1 MLVGGDNQAS
11 DRSINPNFWLG
22 CAVWAY
28 KGWLGDFYPKGTRS
42 TDYLNLYS
50 RRFTTV
56 EGNTTFYAIP
66 NRDTVK
72 RWREETADN
81 FKFCLKLP
89 KEYSH
94 QGLLQPSIPSAL
106 SFIEQMQDLGD
117 RLGAIFVQ
125 LPPKYSPE
133 LLEDLIAFL
142 KALPSREVAIALEV
156 RHRDW
161 FEETHASKLTEI
173 LQQLNIGRVLLDSRP
188 VYTGEEDPQIAAER
202 RKPKVPVQFITT
214 TSFSLIRFISHPNLS
229 VNQPFIEEWVTQIE
243 RWLQEG
249 KQIYFFVHCPIEERS
264 PHNARYFQ
272 KLLEESGVP
281 VPSLPWNNLDRPP
294 QQLSLW

>member
-1 MLVGGDNQAS
+1 MLEERTS
-11 DRSINPNFWLG
+11 NFFLG

-28 KGWLGDFYPKGTRS
+28 KGWVGDFYPTKTRNADFLS
-42 TDYLNLYS
+42 LYS

-66 NRDTVK
+66 DREKVK
-72 RWREETADN
+72 RWREETADG

-94 QGLLQPSIPSAL
+94 QGLLQPYISDTL
-106 SFIEQMQDLGD
+106 SFIEQMQVLGD

-142 KALPSREVAIALEV
+142 EALPSREVAIALEV

-161 FEETHASKLTEI
+161 FKKIHANKLTEI

-188 VYTGEEDPQIAAER
+188 VYSGEEDPQIASER

-214 TSFSLIRFISHPNLS
+214 TSFSLIRFISHPNLL
-229 VNQPFIEEWVTQIE
+229 VNQPFLEEWVIKIKQ
-243 RWLQEG
+243 WLQEG

-272 KLLEESGVP
+272 KLLEESNVSIP
-281 VPSLPWNNLDRPP
+281 PLPWNNLDCQP
-294 QQLSLW
+294 QQLNLW